1 MLGSQGGLNR
11 VGAAVSNALPRA
23 GATLNLDFTLGT
35 LDSRITFTRASSATF
50 FDSAGVLQ
58 TAASDAARFTYDPA
72 TLQPQ
77 GLLIEEQRTNSIRNN
92 TMVGAVA
99 GTPGTAPTNWN
110 AATGGSGIT
119 RELVGTG
126 TENGITYIDFRFSG
140 TGASTAFQVINTDTT
155 TGIAAATGQA
165 WSGSF
170 YLKLV
175 AGSTTGTDIK
185 MQLLEI
191 ASGSG
196 VVQNLSAALSPT
208 SQNLAT
214 QRVIYSATLSGGA
227 TITNL
232 QQGLRLVFTNGVA
245 VDITLRIGLPQL
257 EQGAFATSVI
267 PTTTTA
273 LTRNADVASMTGTN
287 FSSWYSASE
296 GTFVANFLCGN
307 LSADGVVLEA
317 GDGGLNNRMNIEAQ
331 PTTSLRAWPRMAASG
346 SLQIDIPINN
356 VLSLTTATRA
366 ALAYAANNTNFA
378 ANGTVGTTDT
388 SCFVPTVDRM
398 GIGRVNTSG
407 AFLNGTIR
415 RIAYYPV
422 RLSNQQLQAL
432 TG

>member
-1 MLGSQGGLNR
+1 MAIQNNFPAIR
-11 VGAAVSNALPRA
+11 P
-23 GATLNLDFTLGT
+23 TLLLDFANTGR
-35 LDSRITFTRASSATF
+35 LDPRITFTRASSATF

-58 TAASDAARFTYDPA
+58 TAASGAARFTYNPS
-72 TLQPQ
+72 TLAAQ
-77 GLLIEEQRTNSIRNN
+77 GLLIEEQRTNSIRNS

-257 EQGAFATSVI
+257 ELGAFATSVI
-267 PTTTTA
+267 PTSTTA

-287 FSSWYSASE
+287 FSDWYSASE
-296 GTFVANFLCGN
+296 GTLFAESSLASVATTPAITSFSDGTDTGN
-307 LSADGVVLEA
+307 L
-317 GDGGLNNRMNIEAQ
+317 IQ
-331 PTTSLRAWPRMAASG
+331 
-346 SLQIDIPINN
+346 
-356 VLSLTTATRA
+356 
-366 ALAYAANNTNFA
+366 
-378 ANGTVGTTDT
+378 
-388 SCFVPTVDRM
+388 
-398 GIGRVNTSG
+398 VNTSG
-407 AFLNGTIR
+407 AGLVRYRVVIGGAAQVNNLSSGVTATINTPFKYAAAYKASDFAISVNGATSATQASGNLPSPTQLRILQTGSGGSVFSGTIR
-415 RIAYYPV
+415 SIRFYPQ
-422 RLSNQQLQAL
+422 RLSNAQLVAL